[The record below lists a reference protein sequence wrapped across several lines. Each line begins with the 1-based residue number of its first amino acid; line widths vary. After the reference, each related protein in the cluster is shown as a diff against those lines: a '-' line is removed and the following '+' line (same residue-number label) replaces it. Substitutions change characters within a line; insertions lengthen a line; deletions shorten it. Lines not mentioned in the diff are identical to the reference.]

1 VLLRCLCGYL
11 KVVATSLESIVIRHG
26 TPSGDVKLPRKESNL
41 WFTLMVA
48 ASLEEASSA
57 EIAHRLVDL
66 GKEFS
71 VSDVASYLTIMRSKG
86 LVETTE
92 VRRGIPGGSS
102 WQITDPC
109 AALLNLEE

>member
-1 VLLRCLCGYL
+1 M
-11 KVVATSLESIVIRHG
+11 IVSG
-26 TPSGDVKLPRKESNL
+26 TPVADVKLPRKESNL

-48 ASLEEASSA
+48 AALEEASSA
-57 EIAHRLVDL
+57 EITSRLADL
-66 GKEFS
+66 GKRFS

-102 WQITDPC
+102 WQITSPC
-109 AALLNLEE
+109 AALLQLEES